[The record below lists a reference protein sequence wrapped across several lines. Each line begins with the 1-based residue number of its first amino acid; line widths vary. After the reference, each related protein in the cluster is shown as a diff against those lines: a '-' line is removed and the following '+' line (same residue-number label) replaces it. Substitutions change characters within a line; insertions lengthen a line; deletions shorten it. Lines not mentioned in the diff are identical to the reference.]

1 MESLTSYGL
10 ECSSFRDDWECRSHS
25 DREEGNPDGHLSQ
38 MIIENEE
45 ISTFDQPAPEKN
57 PMDIMNVQKTSGKR
71 TSLLI
76 IKGFRLMRSPIN
88 ARNVGRPLNMVHD

>member
-1 MESLTSYGL
+1 MRAMKELTSDKKMLEYGIMKPYSNISCFSTTRHGG
-10 ECSSFRDDWECRSHS
+10 CS
-25 DREEGNPDGHLSQ
+25 EGNYATMNCTYYCGD
-38 MIIENEE
+38 
-45 ISTFDQPAPEKN
+45 
-57 PMDIMNVQKTSGKR
+57 DIMNVQKTSGKR